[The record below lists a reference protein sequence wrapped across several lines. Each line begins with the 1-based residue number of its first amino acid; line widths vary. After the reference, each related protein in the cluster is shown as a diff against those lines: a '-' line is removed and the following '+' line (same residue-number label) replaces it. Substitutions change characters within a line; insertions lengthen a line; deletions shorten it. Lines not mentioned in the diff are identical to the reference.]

1 LEEVLSRV
9 VENSPK
15 EMGPAAVEPLS
26 WVRRL
31 PDRVQEEIVFKNDAF
46 PDDLPNGIRCIIR
59 TMPY

>member
-1 LEEVLSRV
+1 